1 MSDNAETSRGAAD
14 EPGADVEIDVA
25 GQRLGITRTHGH
37 GTTLLL
43 LSDYGADRALLA
55 SFCQALS
62 CPTVIFDWPGMHGS
76 QGVSFAAARQRMAAR
91 AGLVAG
97 LLDALGLARVNVLGM
112 GWGGLLAQ
120 QLARSHAGR
129 VHALVL
135 VATSCGQTML
145 PGRWRA
151 LKRLARIDGLAG
163 LAVDAREA
171 REIFG
176 GRSER
181 DCRDVAS
188 VLAGARA
195 PSPAALAGQLYAVAG
210 FSSLLFA
217 QRIKSPALI
226 LAGDDD
232 RIVPLANA
240 RLLQL
245 LMPHAELSVLYGAG
259 HWLLIERRSEALRR
273 IEAFLALFEER

>member
-1 MSDNAETSRGAAD
+1 MSDNAETSRGAAGELVID
-14 EPGADVEIDVA
+14 LEIDVA
-25 GQRLGITRTHGH
+25 GQCLGVTRTPGH

-43 LSDYGADRALLA
+43 CSDYGADRTLLA

-62 CPTVIFDWPGMHGS
+62 CPTVIFDWPGMHGNR
-76 QGVSFAAARQRMAAR
+76 GVSFAAARQRMAAR
-91 AGLVAG
+91 AGLIVG

-120 QLARSHAGR
+120 QLAHSQAAR

-151 LKRLARIDGLAG
+151 LKRLARIHGLAG
-163 LAVDAREA
+163 LAVDARDA

-181 DCRDVAS
+181 DCRHVAA
-188 VLAGARA
+188 VLAEARA
-195 PSPAALAGQLYAVAG
+195 PSPAALVGQLYAVAG
-210 FSSLLFA
+210 FSSLMFA
-217 QRIKSPALI
+217 HRINTPTLV
-226 LAGDDD
+226 LAGDND
-232 RIVPLANA
+232 RIVPFANA

-245 LMPHAELSVLYGAG
+245 LMPRAELSVLHGAG